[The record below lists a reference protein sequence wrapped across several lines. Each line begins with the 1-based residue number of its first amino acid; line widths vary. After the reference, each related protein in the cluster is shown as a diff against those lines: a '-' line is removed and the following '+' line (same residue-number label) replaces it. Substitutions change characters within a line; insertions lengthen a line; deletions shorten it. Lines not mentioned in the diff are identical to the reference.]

1 MQHLYGVSFRGKM
14 LYFSGS
20 ISDDRVK
27 EVEEIANQ
35 IDYTLEEDAFC
46 RQLGNAIRS
55 KLGIE
60 FNHQPVETCI
70 SPLKIGA
77 VIFCVSLPLEIL
89 PIWLLVNFKN
99 LKISFRAECLM
110 QSTIHLK

>member
-46 RQLGNAIRS
+46 RQLENAIRS

-60 FNHQPVETCI
+60 FNHQPVEHIFRVI
-70 SPLKIGA
+70 SAAKRFIYPHTFTVLKGPTFA
-77 VIFCVSLPLEIL
+77 KC
-89 PIWLLVNFKN
+89 
-99 LKISFRAECLM
+99 
-110 QSTIHLK
+110 

>member
-1 MQHLYGVSFRGKM
+1 MISGKGSGLMQHLYGVSFRGKM

-46 RQLGNAIRS
+46 RQLENAIRS

-60 FNHQPVETCI
+60 FNHQPVEHIFRVTFTV
-70 SPLKIGA
+70 LKGLTFA
-77 VIFCVSLPLEIL
+77 KC
-89 PIWLLVNFKN
+89 
-99 LKISFRAECLM
+99 
-110 QSTIHLK
+110 

>member
-14 LYFSGS
+14 LYFAGS

-46 RQLGNAIRS
+46 RQLGNTIRS

-60 FNHQPVETCI
+60 FNHQPVEY
-70 SPLKIGA
+70 
-77 VIFCVSLPLEIL
+77 IFRVR
-89 PIWLLVNFKN
+89 K
-99 LKISFRAECLM
+99 K
-110 QSTIHLK
+110 

>member
-1 MQHLYGVSFRGKM
+1 MISGKGSGLMQHLYGVSFRGKM

-46 RQLGNAIRS
+46 RQLRLDINLA
-55 KLGIE
+55 L
-60 FNHQPVETCI
+60 
-70 SPLKIGA
+70 
-77 VIFCVSLPLEIL
+77 SLIINP
-89 PIWLLVNFKN
+89 
-99 LKISFRAECLM
+99 
-110 QSTIHLK
+110 